1 MKRQHKKWT
10 TEEKNTIIEMINKG
24 YSYQKIADLF
34 DTTEISIKNIGY
46 RNGIKKRNYKK
57 WTKEEIQKIIDLYC
71 KGYKYTDIAKMFKVS
86 KQSIWSVIQRRKREV

>member
-1 MKRQHKKWT
+1 
-10 TEEKNTIIEMINKG
+10 
-24 YSYQKIADLF
+24 LF

-46 RNGIKKRNYKK
+46 RNDIKKRNYKK

-71 KGYKYTDIAKMFKVS
+71 EGYKYTDIAKMFKVS

>member
-1 MKRQHKKWT
+1 MSRP
-10 TEEKNTIIEMINKG
+10 
-24 YSYQKIADLF
+24 
-34 DTTEISIKNIGY
+34 
-46 RNGIKKRNYKK
+46 YKK